1 MWYSVQGW
9 KMINNGV
16 YGWSSNMEGITNL
29 LLDSQYPVEILL
41 DHQIK
46 DRMEKYPLI
55 VPEWDQFDVALKEQL
70 LKYTVAGGNVL
81 IIGQKRQKPL
91 NMN

>member
-46 DRMEKYPLI
+46 DRMEKYPLTL
-55 VPEWDQFDVALKEQL
+55 F
-70 LKYTVAGGNVL
+70 
-81 IIGQKRQKPL
+81 L
-91 NMN
+91 NGINLMLHSKNSC